1 MKGILHDPE
10 EPRGPTKMKVILA
23 FEAEYRTYM
32 EAIAAAIREF
42 RPDIGVVAVT
52 GGSEDLEAV
61 VERIEPQLLICSHPV
76 PENPADKRLA
86 LVELSPTVPSPPTS
100 EWGSATGSRR
110 TLPLAR
116 YYRWLTRPRGFSGH
130 TASKEAKTLAMPP
143 KMRRAAFIHPMSGKE
158 RSSTFGHR

>member
-1 MKGILHDPE
+1 VKGILHDPE

-86 LVELSPTVPSPPTS
+86 LIELSPDSAQPTNFRVGERHWQS
-100 EWGSATGSRR
+100 TNPTLGEILSMVDETKGLFRAYREQGS
-110 TLPLAR
+110 
-116 YYRWLTRPRGFSGH
+116 
-130 TASKEAKTLAMPP
+130 
-143 KMRRAAFIHPMSGKE
+143 
-158 RSSTFGHR
+158 